1 MILSLLG
8 LAILLIGPLLIGA
21 SAYFPSLAAVG
32 GGWIGGVVVVAIV
45 DNLLSRRVSRVV
57 ARRVVSDRLSL
68 GTENR
73 IEIHLHSR
81 SRLSLTLLVKDDP
94 PWQFNTPVRQQRL
107 RLAPFDARRIS
118 YVTIPQARGDYQFG
132 DLHLRGRSRLGLS
145 WWQRRIP
152 AEEQVKVYPDLLQ
165 IRRYDLLA
173 RSDRLLQVGFRRLR
187 HLGEG
192 TEFESL
198 REYVPDDDFTDIDWK
213 ATARRNKPITRQ
225 YEIERSQNVILMV
238 DAGRMMCAELN
249 GMSKLDYAINA
260 ALMLAYV
267 AVQKDDAV
275 GLVVFADEIQSFVP
289 PRKGSAQVG
298 RLLEQLYAV
307 QPTMQEPDY
316 AAAFSLLANRARKRA
331 LIVVFTDLIDPQ
343 ASRQLLAHT
352 AALYPH
358 HLPLVVTLRDPRLHG
373 LAGQIPQQES
383 DAYQR
388 AVAADLLTHRQE
400 ALSALRQRG
409 ASIIDALP
417 ERLTVSAVNR
427 YLALKARG
435 RL

>member
-1 MILSLLG
+1 MILSLFG

-21 SAYFPSLAAVG
+21 SAYFPGLAAIG
-32 GGWIGGVVVVAIV
+32 WGWIGGVVVLAVL
-45 DNLLSRRVSRVV
+45 DNLLSGRVSQVA
-57 ARRVVSDRLSL
+57 ARRLVADKLSV

-73 IEIHLHSR
+73 VEIDLRSR
-81 SRLSLTLLVKDDP
+81 SPLSLTLLVKDDP
-94 PWQFNTPVRQQRL
+94 PWQFNTPARQQQL
-107 RLAPFDARRIS
+107 RLAPYDTRRIS

-132 DLHLRGRSRLGLS
+132 DIHLRGRSRLGLS

-152 AEEQVKVYPDLLQ
+152 AQQQVKVYPNLLQ
-165 IRRYDLLA
+165 VHQYNLLA
-173 RSDRLLQVGFRRLR
+173 RADRLQQVGFRRLR
-187 HLGEG
+187 RLGEG

-198 REYVPDDDFTDIDWK
+198 RDYVPDDDFTNIDWK
-213 ATARRNKPITRQ
+213 ATARRSKPITRQ
-225 YEIERSQNVILMV
+225 YEIERSQNVILMI

-316 AAAFSLLANRARKRA
+316 AAAFSLLADRARKRA
-331 LIVVFTDLIDPQ
+331 LVVVFTDLIDRQ
-343 ASRQLLAHT
+343 ASRQMLAHT

-358 HLPLVVTLRDPRLHG
+358 HLPLVVTLRDPRLQG

-388 AVAADLLTHRQE
+388 AIAADLLTHRRE
-400 ALSALRQRG
+400 ALQALRQRG
-409 ASIIDALP
+409 AAIVDALP
-417 ERLTVSAVNR
+417 EQLTVAAVNR
-427 YLALKARG
+427 YLAIKARG